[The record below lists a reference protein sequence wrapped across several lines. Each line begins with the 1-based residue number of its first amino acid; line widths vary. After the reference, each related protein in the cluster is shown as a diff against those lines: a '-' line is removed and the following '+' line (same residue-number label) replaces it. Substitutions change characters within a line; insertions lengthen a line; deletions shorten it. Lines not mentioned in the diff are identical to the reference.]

1 MCAATLEKQFFMI
14 QRTKILVFCY
24 AKYLT
29 EKSLL
34 KGCITSLELVFTTP
48 TALGVLAN

>member
-1 MCAATLEKQFFMI
+1 MI
-14 QRTKILVFCY
+14 QHTEILVFCY

-34 KGCITSLELVFTTP
+34 KGCIISLESVFTTP